1 MPRPIVIIGS
11 INMDLVCRTPRMPR
25 PGQTIIGS
33 GFLTVPGGKGANQ
46 AVAVARLGGSAHMV
60 GRVGDDDF
68 GRQLLAGLRRNG
80 VNTRHVAITKG
91 VTSGVAMIIV
101 DEAGENSIVTSAG
114 ANGRVTP
121 ADVDAAEGLIRRAAA
136 VVLQLEI
143 PYGTVLHAIA
153 MCRRLGVMTI
163 LDPAP
168 APAKGLPRAMYS
180 VNVLSPNEHEAA
192 ALVAG
197 SKGAKSSERIARA
210 LLARGAGSVVLKL
223 GAKGSLALAKDGK
236 PAKAAPFKVK
246 CVDTTAAGDSFTG
259 ALAVALSEGRELA
272 EAARFANAAGA
283 LCCMTL
289 GAQPAIPDRR
299 AVDRMLRR

>member
-33 GFLTVPGGKGANQ
+33 DFLTVPGGKGANQ
-46 AVAVARLGGSAHMV
+46 AVAVARLGGAAHMV
-60 GRVGDDDF
+60 GRVGDDAF
-68 GRQLLAGLRRNG
+68 GRQLLAGLRSNG

-91 VTSGVAMIIV
+91 VASGVAMIIV
-101 DEAGENSIVTSAG
+101 DDAGENSIVTSAG
-114 ANGRVTP
+114 ANGCVTP
-121 ADVDAAEGLIRRAAA
+121 ADVDAAEGLISRAAA

-143 PYGTVLHAIA
+143 PYRTVLHAIA
-153 MCRRLGVMTI
+153 MCRRLGVKTI

-168 APAKGLPRAMYS
+168 APARALPRAMYG
-180 VNVLSPNEHEAA
+180 VDVFSPNEHEAA
-192 ALVAG
+192 ALAAG
-197 SKGAKSSERIARA
+197 AQGAKTDERIAQVF
-210 LLARGAGSVVLKL
+210 LARGAGSVMLKL
-223 GAKGSLALAKDGK
+223 GAKGSMALSGDGRAVRAK
-236 PAKAAPFKVK
+236 PFRVK

-259 ALAVALSEGRELA
+259 ALAVALAEGRELA

-283 LCCMTL
+283 LCCTTL